1 MIRAEKLQ
9 VGATKWGRSDAQ
21 RPSIQCR
28 GDNKGM
34 VKCGVISGVEN

>member
-9 VGATKWGRSDAQ
+9 VGQLNGRSDDQ